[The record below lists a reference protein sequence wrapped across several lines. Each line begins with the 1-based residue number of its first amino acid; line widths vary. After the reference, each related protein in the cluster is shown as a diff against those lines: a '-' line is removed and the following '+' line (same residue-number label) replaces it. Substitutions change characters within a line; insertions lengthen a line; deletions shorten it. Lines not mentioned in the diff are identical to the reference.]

1 MALQCEIFS
10 DILVDI
16 GNLGG
21 SSSEGVNVAST
32 KKRKRIKYAKKS
44 GPEESAE
51 SARNKS
57 REETNNILR
66 SLADRS
72 EENISMKVTEISL
85 HRNSLKELHSEL
97 RDTIQFISNM
107 GNDNEY
113 IDEIRNGLDMIRKQI
128 TTTQSDITGAEEEL
142 STLKVQKVN
151 RTRLQVLLSSD
162 SDNTD
167 RVNSDSSNTAVGID
181 DENNE
186 NDDRS
191 IGEDSVDI
199 NGAIDPDAGEDD
211 VDSY

>member
-1 MALQCEIFS
+1 MALQCGIFS

-16 GNLGG
+16 GDLGG
-21 SSSEGVNVAST
+21 SSSEGVNLASSM
-32 KKRKRIKYAKKS
+32 KRKPTKYARKRA
-44 GPEESAE
+44 PEE

-72 EENISMKVTEISL
+72 EENITIKVTEIAL
-85 HRNSLKELHSEL
+85 HRNSIKELHSEL
-97 RDTIQFISNM
+97 RGTIQFMSQL
-107 GNDNEY
+107 GSGNEY
-113 IDEIRNGLDMIRKQI
+113 FDEIRSGLEMIRKQI
-128 TTTQSDITGAEEEL
+128 KTTQSDIIGAEEEL
-142 STLKVQKVN
+142 SILKVQKVN

-181 DENNE
+181 DENDE
-186 NDDRS
+186 NDDKS

-199 NGAIDPDAGEDD
+199 NGAIDPDAREDD

>member
-1 MALQCEIFS
+1 MALQCGIFS

-16 GNLGG
+16 GDLGG
-21 SSSEGVNVAST
+21 SSSEGVNLASSM
-32 KKRKRIKYAKKS
+32 KRKRTKYARKRA
-44 GPEESAE
+44 PEESAE

-97 RDTIQFISNM
+97 RDTIQFMSQL
-107 GNDNEY
+107 GNGNEY
-113 IDEIRNGLDMIRKQI
+113 IDEIRSGLEMIRGQI
-128 TTTQSDITGAEEEL
+128 KTTQSDITGAEEEL
-142 STLKVQKVN
+142 SILKVQKVN

-167 RVNSDSSNTAVGID
+167 RVYSDSSNTAVEVD
-181 DENNE
+181 DENDE
-186 NDDRS
+186 NDGND
-191 IGEDSVDI
+191 DNSVDI
-199 NGAIDPDAGEDD
+199 DGEIDPDAGENDTD
-211 VDSY
+211 TY

>member
-1 MALQCEIFS
+1 MALQCGIFS

-16 GNLGG
+16 GDLGG
-21 SSSEGVNVAST
+21 SSSEGVNLASSM
-32 KKRKRIKYAKKS
+32 KRKRTKYARKRA
-44 GPEESAE
+44 PEESAE

-97 RDTIQFISNM
+97 RDTIQFMSQL
-107 GNDNEY
+107 GNGNEY
-113 IDEIRNGLDMIRKQI
+113 IDEIRSGLDMIRGQI
-128 TTTQSDITGAEEEL
+128 KTTQSDITGAEEEL
-142 STLKVQKVN
+142 SILKVQKVN

-167 RVNSDSSNTAVGID
+167 RVSSDSSNTAVEVD
-181 DENNE
+181 DENDE
-186 NDDRS
+186 NDGND
-191 IGEDSVDI
+191 DNSVDI
-199 NGAIDPDAGEDD
+199 DGEIDPDAGENDTD
-211 VDSY
+211 TY

>member
-16 GNLGG
+16 GDLGG

-97 RDTIQFISNM
+97 RDTIQFMSQL
-107 GNDNEY
+107 GNGNEY
-113 IDEIRNGLDMIRKQI
+113 IDEIRSGLEMIRGQI
-128 TTTQSDITGAEEEL
+128 KTTQSDITGVEQEL
-142 STLKVQKVN
+142 SILKVQKVN
-151 RTRLQVLLSSD
+151 RTRLQVLLLTD

-167 RVNSDSSNTAVGID
+167 KLNYDSSNTAVGVD
-181 DENNE
+181 DENDG
-186 NDDRS
+186 NDDKS
-191 IGEDSVDI
+191 ISEDSVDI
-199 NGAIDPDAGEDD
+199 DGAINPDAGEHD
-211 VDSY
+211 VDTY